1 MKNIIF
7 DLGNVLILFDPSGY
21 VNKSV
26 SPEKREKFLDV
37 VFKSTEWKNLDLGTL
52 SYDNAKKIFKD
63 KLKDCDNEVDL
74 LFSDNLHSLLKPIVK
89 NTELLKSL
97 KKNYNLYILSNFHK
111 ESFETVSSNH
121 EFFEYF
127 DGGIVS
133 AYYQCLKPD
142 EKIYKLL
149 IDKYDLKPE
158 ETLFI
163 DDMAE
168 NVEAAEKIG
177 INTIHLKDHNMLSDE
192 LRNKNIIF

>member
-37 VFKSTEWKNLDLGTL
+37 VFKSTEWEKLDLGTL
-52 SYDNAKKIFKD
+52 SYDDAKKIFKE
-63 KLKDCDNEVDL
+63 KLKDCDSEVDM
-74 LFSDNLHSLLKPIVK
+74 LFGDNLYSLLKPITK
-89 NTELLKSL
+89 NAELLKSL
-97 KKNYNLYILSNFHK
+97 KENYNLYILSNFHK
-111 ESFETVSSNH
+111 ESFETVSSKH
-121 EFFEYF
+121 EFFGYF

-133 AYYQCLKPD
+133 AYHQCVKPD
-142 EKIYKLL
+142 EKIYRLL
-149 IDKYDLKPE
+149 LDKYDLKPE

-163 DDMAE
+163 DDIAE
-168 NVEAAEKIG
+168 NIEAAGKIG
-177 INTIHLKDHNMLSDE
+177 IDTIHLTDYNALSDR

>member
-37 VFKSTEWKNLDLGTL
+37 VFKSAEWKKLDLGTL
-52 SYDNAKKIFKD
+52 SYENAKKIFKE
-63 KLKDCDNEVDL
+63 KLKDCDNEVDM
-74 LFSDNLHSLLKPIVK
+74 LFGDNLYGLLKPIMK
-89 NTELLKSL
+89 NTELLKNL

-111 ESFETVSSNH
+111 ESFETVSSKH
-121 EFFEYF
+121 EFFTYF

-133 AYYQCLKPD
+133 AYHQCLKPD
-142 EKIYKLL
+142 ERIYRLL
-149 IDKYDLKPE
+149 IEKYGLKPE

-163 DDMAE
+163 DDLAE
-168 NVEAAEKIG
+168 NVEAAGKIG
-177 INTIHLKDHNMLSDE
+177 INTIHLTDYNTLSDR
-192 LRNKNIIF
+192 LKSKNIIF